1 MRHIAAATLLLT
13 LIACNAQPS
22 PEEQRDTT
30 ERAAMTPLKDHYPD
44 VVMGFD
50 FHGNTLDMSV
60 DPNGEM
66 DLDDSKDAA
75 MKAEAL
81 RRWRAAWMQTH
92 PGAHGT
98 LTVRVIDFRG
108 TLYWKGTV
116 RA

>member
-1 MRHIAAATLLLT
+1 MRHFAAAAVLLT

-22 PEEQRDTT
+22 PDEQRETT
-30 ERAAMTPLKDHYPD
+30 ERAGMTPLKDHYPD
-44 VVMGFD
+44 VVTGFD
-50 FHGNTLDMSV
+50 FHGNSVDVSV

-66 DLDDSKDAA
+66 DLDDDKDAA

-81 RRWRAAWMQTH
+81 RRWRAAWTQTH

-116 RA
+116 HA